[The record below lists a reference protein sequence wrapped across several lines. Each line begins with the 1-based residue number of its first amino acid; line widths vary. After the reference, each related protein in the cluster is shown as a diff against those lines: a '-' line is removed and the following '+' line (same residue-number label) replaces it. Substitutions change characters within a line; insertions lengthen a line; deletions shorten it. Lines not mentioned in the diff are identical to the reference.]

1 MKSRVAGVI
10 VCLLGVTLSGQ
21 TDSAPRVPMAEE
33 VFKNVQVLK
42 GVPADQFM
50 AAMGFFSNALSA
62 NCSYCH
68 VGEGGGGWDKYAED
82 VGPKQ
87 TARRMVR
94 MMDAIN
100 QTYFGGR
107 RVVTCMSCHNGAT
120 RPKVA
125 TSMAAVYGM
134 APTDEP
140 DEIVRQAPG
149 MPSADKVLD
158 KYLRALG
165 GTERLAA
172 LTSFVA
178 KGTHLGYGEA
188 EKRPAEIFASSPDRR
203 TTVVH
208 GLGGNSTTTY
218 DGRAGWIAVPDTD
231 SPVPLR
237 PLTGGELQGARLDA
251 ELSFPARIKQVL
263 GNWRGAVP
271 ATLEDRDV
279 LVIQGTDA
287 VRSPVKLYFDAKSG
301 LLVRQVRYA
310 DTPVGRNPTQIDYAD
325 YREVAGVKTPFRWVV
340 SWQSGQ
346 STFELSD
353 VQVNVAI
360 DASRFARPAPSV
372 PPR

>member
-1 MKSRVAGVI
+1 VL
-10 VCLLGVTLSGQ
+10 VCLLGARPDGQ
-21 TDSAPRVPMAEE
+21 TDRLPLAEE
-33 VFKNVQVLK
+33 VFKNVQVFK

-50 AAMGFFSNALSA
+50 AAMGFFSNALSV
-62 NCSYCH
+62 NCSHCH

-82 VGPKQ
+82 VGPKE

-100 QTYFGGR
+100 RTYFGGR
-107 RVVTCMSCHNGAT
+107 RVVTCMSCHNGST
-120 RPKVA
+120 WPKVA
-125 TSMAAVYGM
+125 TNMAAVYGT

-140 DEIVRQAPG
+140 DEILKQAPG
-149 MPSADKVLD
+149 APSAHQVLD
-158 KYLRALG
+158 KYLQSIG
-165 GTERLAA
+165 GAGRLTR
-172 LTSFVA
+172 LTSFVGRGA
-178 KGTHLGYGEA
+178 HVGYGEA
-188 EKRPAEIFASSPDRR
+188 EQRPVEVFAEDPGRR
-203 TTVVH
+203 TIVIHTR
-208 GLGGNSTTTY
+208 GGDSTTAY
-218 DGRAGWIAVPDTD
+218 DGRVGWVSVPETD

-237 PLTGGELQGARLDA
+237 ALTGGELQGARLDA
-251 ELSFPARIKQVL
+251 LLSFPVRMKQAL
-263 GNWRGAVP
+263 GDWRGAVP

-287 VRSPVKLYFDAKSG
+287 ARSPVKLYFDAESG

-325 YREVAGVKTPFRWVV
+325 YREVAGVKMPFRWVV